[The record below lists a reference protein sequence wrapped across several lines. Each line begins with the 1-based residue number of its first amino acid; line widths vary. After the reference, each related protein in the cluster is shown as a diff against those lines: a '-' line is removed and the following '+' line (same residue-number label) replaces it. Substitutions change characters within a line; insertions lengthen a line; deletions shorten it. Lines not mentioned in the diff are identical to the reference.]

1 MVAAGN
7 SNEDAGY
14 SSPANCNNV
23 ITVAAISSS
32 GNRASFS
39 NYGSYVDIAAPGVG
53 IYSTLNSGS
62 TSPSTPT
69 WASYQGTSM
78 AAPHVAG
85 VVALM
90 LANNPSLTPLLIETS
105 IKNSSN
111 VTPFAGNQC
120 DSATSSLTCG
130 TGVIN
135 ASLLLG
141 STFDAG
147 SGGGSS
153 GGGGGS
159 SGGGGAPV
167 AAAPVAAAAVAR
179 PSVSISKNQK
189 ISGNAIA
196 AMASV
201 PLPKGH
207 KVKLVVIGSKT
218 VCRIS
223 GGKVQA
229 LKPGVCVVSVQV
241 SGQVK
246 VGKKTKTVKTSTTV
260 NVSVS

>member
-1 MVAAGN
+1 
-7 SNEDAGY
+7 
-14 SSPANCNNV
+14 
-23 ITVAAISSS
+23 
-32 GNRASFS
+32 
-39 NYGSYVDIAAPGVG
+39 
-53 IYSTLNSGS
+53 
-62 TSPSTPT
+62 
-69 WASYQGTSM
+69 M

-90 LANNPSLTPLLIETS
+90 LANNPSLTPLSIETN

-111 VTPFAGNQC
+111 VTPFAGSRC
-120 DSATSSLTCG
+120 DSTSSSLTCG

-147 SGGGSS
+147 SGGGGSS
-153 GGGGGS
+153 GGGGGGGGSGGS
-159 SGGGGAPV
+159 SGGGAPV
-167 AAAPVAAAAVAR
+167 AAPVAASAIR
-179 PSVSISKNQK
+179 PNVSIAKNQK

-201 PLPKGH
+201 RLPKGH
-207 KVKLVVIGSKT
+207 KVTLVVIGSKT

-241 SGQVK
+241 SGQTK

>member
-1 MVAAGN
+1 
-7 SNEDAGY
+7 
-14 SSPANCNNV
+14 
-23 ITVAAISSS
+23 
-32 GNRASFS
+32 
-39 NYGSYVDIAAPGVG
+39 
-53 IYSTLNSGS
+53 
-62 TSPSTPT
+62 
-69 WASYQGTSM
+69 M

-90 LANNPSLTPLLIETS
+90 LANNPSLTPQLIETN

-111 VTPFAGNQC
+111 VTPFAGNRC
-120 DSATSSLTCG
+120 DSTSSSLTCG

-141 STFDAG
+141 STFDTG
-147 SGGGSS
+147 SGGGGSS
-153 GGGGGS
+153 GGGGG
-159 SGGGGAPV
+159 GGGAPIAAGPV
-167 AAAPVAAAAVAR
+167 AAPVAVSAIR
-179 PSVSISKNQK
+179 PNVSIAKNQK

-201 PLPKGH
+201 RLPKGH
-207 KVKLVVIGSKT
+207 KVTLVVIGSKT

-241 SGQVK
+241 SGQTK

>member
-1 MVAAGN
+1 
-7 SNEDAGY
+7 
-14 SSPANCNNV
+14 
-23 ITVAAISSS
+23 
-32 GNRASFS
+32 
-39 NYGSYVDIAAPGVG
+39 
-53 IYSTLNSGS
+53 
-62 TSPSTPT
+62 
-69 WASYQGTSM
+69 M

-90 LANNPSLTPLLIETS
+90 LANNPLLTPLSIETS

-111 VTPFAGNQC
+111 VTAFAGNRC
-120 DSATSSLTCG
+120 DSSSSSLTCG

-141 STFDAG
+141 STFDSG

-153 GGGGGS
+153 GGGGS
-159 SGGGGAPV
+159 AP
-167 AAAPVAAAAVAR
+167 AAAEAVSAPLAVSVAR
-179 PSVSISKNQK
+179 PSVGISKSQK

-207 KVKLVVIGSKT
+207 KVKLVVIGSKS

-223 GGKVQA
+223 GGKVEA